1 MLVTSFR
8 GGCETLGPPHVG
20 EGGVLQQEK
29 STHSLAMPK
38 AILKSNGPHCKNV
51 QRLD

>member
-1 MLVTSFR
+1 MKKV
-8 GGCETLGPPHVG
+8 GPPHVG

-38 AILKSNGPHCKNV
+38 FGK
-51 QRLD
+51 